1 MVFEDDR
8 DKDNLKEIYFSKSTD
23 FGRTWSKNKLISPN
37 LGRDDYYPWIAVSKS
52 GKIYVVWQSVKDN
65 IGKIYFTKSED
76 GGLTFTPPDTLPGV
90 KVIYG
95 TFSNVNFGPQP
106 KMALDPND
114 DKRIYVVW
122 ADDRDGLIQIR
133 IARSDDGG
141 NIFQALGIVDK
152 NLNNVN
158 RQPCVVVDD
167 SGYVHVSWAR
177 GNSGNNQDP
186 HPDIGYNFS
195 KDRGVNFLNK
205 DIFVVDNPGLETYR
219 GNPSI
224 TVNRRSGEIYVLW
237 EDARGFPDEE
247 PHIYFA
253 KRIFSFDSIYFSKNI
268 QADIS
273 SGESNYRP
281 IFFVDEEGKGVC
293 A

>member
-1 MVFEDDR
+1 MM
-8 DKDNLKEIYFSKSTD
+8 EIINYIPLRVHTEYGDGSSGYEEYI
-23 FGRTWSKNKLISPN
+23 GRVLE
-37 LGRDDYYPWIAVSKS
+37 LG
-52 GKIYVVWQSVKDN
+52 
-65 IGKIYFTKSED
+65 IGGI
-76 GGLTFTPPDTLPGV
+76 
-90 KVIYG
+90 
-95 TFSNVNFGPQP
+95 
-106 KMALDPND
+106 
-114 DKRIYVVW
+114 
-122 ADDRDGLIQIR
+122 
-133 IARSDDGG
+133 
-141 NIFQALGIVDK
+141 GIVDK

-247 PHIYFA
+247 PHLFIFLKIY
-253 KRIFSFDSIYFSKNI
+253 KLIFLQEKAIIDPYFL
-268 QADIS
+268 
-273 SGESNYRP
+273 
-281 IFFVDEEGKGVC
+281 
-293 A
+293 